1 MAKNYTY
8 GWRLKELGYTE
19 VPESEYTERQ
29 EEDKV
34 FIDMLSNVVR
44 EADCGWTGVAYK
56 VMRYTDGS
64 IEKYM
69 VLYVG
74 AQKEVN
80 GGRWIPITGNS
91 KGCCLSVLGEN
102 LW

>member
-29 EEDKV
+29 KEEKA
-34 FIDMLSNVVR
+34 FIDMLSNVVW
-44 EADCGWTGVAYK
+44 EADCGWTGVTYR

-69 VLYVG
+69 VLYVS

-80 GGRWIPITGNS
+80 DGRWIPITGNS
-91 KGCCLSVLGEN
+91 KGCNLSVLGEN